1 MLCEFIKNITSIETV
16 NICNYQSPKEILSGI
31 YTTTYWLRI
40 HNMERNLERVLNFK
54 KKQRTASIILNA
66 DFSPGTSL
74 LKQKIYNYDQAK
86 KAIELET

>member
-1 MLCEFIKNITSIETV
+1 
-16 NICNYQSPKEILSGI
+16 
-31 YTTTYWLRI
+31 
-40 HNMERNLERVLNFK
+40 MERNLERVLNFK